1 MRKHSVSVA
10 YYYAKA
16 APVMYPLGL
25 TAQTCSVFFTVA
37 AAFDCYIMVVG
48 SEAWRRRCCTVQRSM
63 IIVVGIIFVACCYNV
78 SHLFEVYIVDC
89 WSSTFNEITL
99 DVCPTEFRADP
110 VYIQLYYVY
119 GYTFVMAGGP
129 VFLLCVLNSAIIIG
143 SRRKRRRTADPL
155 AAGTDVITLVLV
167 VFLFIFCNTLVRLLS
182 RFRCPLL
189 TLLPSSA
196 SRA

>member
-1 MRKHSVSVA
+1 LQLFFLENMRKHSVSVA

-37 AAFDCYIMVVG
+37 AAFDCYITVVG
-48 SEAWRRRCCTVQRSM
+48 TATWRQRCCTVRRSM
-63 IIVVGIIFVACCYNV
+63 IIVVLIVLLACCYNV
-78 SHLFEVYIVDC
+78 SHLFEVYVVDC
-89 WSSTFNEITL
+89 WSATFHEITL

-129 VFLLCVLNSAIIIG
+129 VFLLLVLNSAIIIG
-143 SRRKRRRTADPL
+143 SRRKRLRSDEPL
-155 AAGTDVITLVLV
+155 TAGTDVITLVLV
-167 VFLFIFCNTLVRLLS
+167 VFLFIFCNTLVPFS
-182 RFRCPLL
+182 PLASF
-189 TLLPSSA
+189 SSVDL
-196 SRA
+196 